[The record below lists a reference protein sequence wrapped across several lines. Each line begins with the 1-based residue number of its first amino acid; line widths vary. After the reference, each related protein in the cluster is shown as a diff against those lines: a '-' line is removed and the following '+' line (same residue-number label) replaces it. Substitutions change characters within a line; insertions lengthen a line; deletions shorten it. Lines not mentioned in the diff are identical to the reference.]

1 MADRVENRE
10 LEIRPVVGGGRD
22 VEALVRWAD
31 ERLAPPSARRGETR
45 TVGVGESPVDFAA
58 CAGARFEWRCALR
71 SVVRQLAERIE
82 EIEQLDGAGKMLK
95 SLVDRYVPPRT
106 ELKDLLSGTWLG
118 HPLHPVLTDVVVGA
132 WTGSLL
138 LDLTPG
144 RRTRK
149 ASDRLVDVGILAAVP
164 TALAGLSDWADV
176 WGRPRRV
183 GLVHASANVLALYLY
198 VSSSVARKR
207 GRRQR
212 GWWLSA
218 SGFGVI
224 TVSAYLGGH
233 LSFGKGVGVDQ
244 TAFEEGPTDWQ
255 PAIRLDDLRDGQ
267 PTPATVGGVEVLLVK
282 QGATIHAI
290 SDRCSHRGCSL
301 HEGEFP
307 GETTVVCPCHGSTFS
322 LQDGALLHGP
332 ATAPQ
337 PAYLTRV
344 RDGKVEVRLAH
355 A

>member
-1 MADRVENRE
+1 M
-10 LEIRPVVGGGRD
+10 
-22 VEALVRWAD
+22 
-31 ERLAPPSARRGETR
+31 
-45 TVGVGESPVDFAA
+45 
-58 CAGARFEWRCALR
+58 R

-82 EIEQLDGAGKMLK
+82 EIEQLDGAGEALK
-95 SLVDRYVPPRT
+95 YLVDRYVPPRT
-106 ELKDLLSGTWLG
+106 EVKDLLSGTWLG

-132 WTGSLL
+132 WTSSFL
-138 LDLTPG
+138 LDLMPG

-176 WGRPRRV
+176 GSRARRV
-183 GLVHASANVLALYLY
+183 GLVHASANVVALSLY
-198 VSSSVARKR
+198 VSSSAARKR
-207 GRRQR
+207 GRRVR
-212 GWWLSA
+212 GWCLSA
-218 SGFGVI
+218 TGFGMATI
-224 TVSAYLGGH
+224 SAYLGGH

-244 TAFEEGPTDWQ
+244 TAFEEAPTDWQ
-255 PAIRLDDLRDGQ
+255 PAIPFDDLRDGQ
-267 PTPATVGGVEVLLVK
+267 PTPATVGGVEVLLVRR
-282 QGATIHAI
+282 GATIHAI

-307 GETTVVCPCHGSTFS
+307 GQTTVVCPCHGSTFS

-344 RDGKVEVRLAH
+344 RDGNIEVRLAH

>member
-1 MADRVENRE
+1 V
-10 LEIRPVVGGGRD
+10 RPV
-22 VEALVRWAD
+22 
-31 ERLAPPSARRGETR
+31 ARE
-45 TVGVGESPVDFAA
+45 
-58 CAGARFEWRCALR
+58 
-71 SVVRQLAERIE
+71 LAERIE
-82 EIEQLDGAGKMLK
+82 ELQQLDGAGKWLK

-106 ELKDLLSGTWLG
+106 EVKDLLSGTWLG

-132 WTGSLL
+132 WTSSFL
-138 LDLTPG
+138 LDLLPG

-176 WGRPRRV
+176 GGRARRV
-183 GLVHASANVLALYLY
+183 GLVHASANVVALSLY
-198 VSSSVARKR
+198 VRSSVARKR
-207 GRRQR
+207 GRRLR

-218 SGFGVI
+218 SGFGTI
-224 TVSAYLGGH
+224 TASAYLGGH

-244 TAFEEGPTDWQ
+244 TVFQEAPTGWQ
-255 PAIRLDDLRDGQ
+255 PAIPLEDLRDGQ
-267 PTPATVGGVEVLLVK
+267 PTPARVGGVQVLLVRR
-282 QGATIHAI
+282 GATIHAI

-301 HEGEFP
+301 HQGEVLGP
-307 GETTVVCPCHGSTFS
+307 TTVVCPCHGSTFS
-322 LQDGALLHGP
+322 LQDGAVLHGP

-344 RDGKVEVRLAH
+344 RDGQVEVRLAH

>member
-1 MADRVENRE
+1 M
-10 LEIRPVVGGGRD
+10 
-22 VEALVRWAD
+22 
-31 ERLAPPSARRGETR
+31 
-45 TVGVGESPVDFAA
+45 
-58 CAGARFEWRCALR
+58 R
-71 SVVRQLAERIE
+71 SVVRPLAERIE
-82 EIEQLDGAGKMLK
+82 ELQQLDGAGEALK
-95 SLVDRYVPPRT
+95 SLVDRYVHPRT

-132 WTGSLL
+132 WTSSFL
-138 LDLTPG
+138 LDLMPG

-149 ASDRLVDVGILAAVP
+149 ASDRLVDVGIVAAVP

-176 WGRPRRV
+176 GGRARRV
-183 GLVHASANVLALYLY
+183 GLVHASANVVALSLY

-207 GRRQR
+207 WRRLR

-218 SGFGVI
+218 TGFGVI
-224 TVSAYLGGH
+224 TASAYLGGH

-244 TAFEEGPTDWQ
+244 TAFEEAPTDWQ
-255 PAIRLDDLRDGQ
+255 PAIPFDDLRDGQ
-267 PTPATVGGVEVLLVK
+267 PTPATVGGVEVLLVRR
-282 QGATIHAI
+282 GATIHAI

-307 GETTVVCPCHGSTFS
+307 GQTTVVCPCHGSTFS

-344 RDGKVEVRLAH
+344 RDGNIEVRLAH

>member
-1 MADRVENRE
+1 
-10 LEIRPVVGGGRD
+10 LRPV
-22 VEALVRWAD
+22 
-31 ERLAPPSARRGETR
+31 ARE
-45 TVGVGESPVDFAA
+45 
-58 CAGARFEWRCALR
+58 
-71 SVVRQLAERIE
+71 LAERIE
-82 EIEQLDGAGKMLK
+82 ELQQLDGVGKLLK

-106 ELKDLLSGTWLG
+106 EVKDLLSGTWLG

-132 WTGSLL
+132 WTSSFL
-138 LDLTPG
+138 LDLMPG

-176 WGRPRRV
+176 GGRARRV
-183 GLVHASANVLALYLY
+183 GLVHASANVVALSLY
-198 VSSSVARKR
+198 ASSSVARKR
-207 GRRQR
+207 GRRLR
-212 GWWLSA
+212 GWCLSA
-218 SGFGVI
+218 TGFGMATI
-224 TVSAYLGGH
+224 SAYLGGH

-244 TAFEEGPTDWQ
+244 TVFEEAPTDWL
-255 PAIRLDDLRDGQ
+255 PAIPFDDLRDGQ
-267 PTPATVGGVEVLLVK
+267 PTLATVGGVEVLLVRR
-282 QGATIHAI
+282 GATIHAI

-307 GETTVVCPCHGSTFS
+307 GQTTVVCPCHGSTFS

-344 RDGKVEVRLAH
+344 RDGKIEVRLAH